1 MPRFNKFLGK
11 IQIEKNKFI
20 IMRLAISGLGT
31 SVGLGIIKSIRR
43 DKKNHFILGIDNI
56 TSAHSFMVDVFEY
69 MPKVEVLESCSQII
83 NLIKSYKIEVVLISS
98 EYEINWFS
106 KNKKII
112 EFETKCKVLVTSNEW
127 VDIGNDKLKTYQFL
141 YNIGVPL
148 APFFYFET
156 NKNLWISGINS
167 KILDE
172 SDFPIFLKPKKG
184 TSNKGI
190 LKFVDISELN
200 IFSFEKS
207 KENFVLQK
215 SLQTNSSDFEVTSSI
230 IVSKS
235 GEVKSDPFHAKR
247 ILNKGISWEIERYKS
262 KKLDQLVL
270 LIVKNMSGYLG
281 SLNIQFMG
289 SEENGFFPLEMNTR
303 FSGTT
308 SFRLECGLN
317 EVMYLSYDLL
327 GQTKNYFLDFKSKEK
342 FPKMYRYVEDY
353 IN

>member
-1 MPRFNKFLGK
+1 
-11 IQIEKNKFI
+11 
-20 IMRLAISGLGT
+20 MRLAISGLGT
-31 SVGLGIIKSIRR
+31 SVGLGIIKSIRD
-43 DKKNHFILGIDNI
+43 DKENHFILGIDNV

-83 NLIKSYKIEVVLISS
+83 KLIKSYKIDVILISS
-98 EYEINWFS
+98 EYEIKWFS
-106 KNKKII
+106 QNKKII
-112 EFETKCKVLVTSNEW
+112 EFETKCKVLVTSNKW
-127 VDIGNDKLKTYQFL
+127 IDIGNDKLKTYQFL

-148 APFFYFET
+148 APFFYYEK
-156 NKNLWISGINS
+156 NKNIWKSGINS
-167 KILDE
+167 KILDS

-190 LKFVDISELN
+190 LKFVDISEFN
-200 IFSFEKS
+200 IFSLGS
-207 KENFVLQK
+207 SNENFVLQK
-215 SLQTNSSDFEVTSSI
+215 SLESNGSNFEITSSI

-235 GEVKSDPFHAKR
+235 GELKSNPFHAKR

-262 KKLDQLVL
+262 KKLDQIVL
-270 LIVKNMSGYLG
+270 LIAKNMPGYLG

-289 SEENGFFPLEMNTR
+289 SEENGFFPLEINTR

-327 GQTKNYFLDFKSKEK
+327 GETKNYLIDFKSRKK

-353 IN
+353 IK